1 MPHMLPT
8 PPLLLLPQ
16 LSPRLLKLPQV
27 PLLLLPQDMLVL
39 ADMLPTLPELSMLPR
54 ERPKLRPML
63 MLSMESMD
71 MLDTHMPAP
80 MVPTLDMLDTHM
92 PMVHTLLMPTH
103 TPMPHMLPTPPL
115 LLLPQLS
122 PRLLKLLQS
131 PLLLLP
137 QLLMLTMLLPQLSP
151 EPPKSAHP
159 LP

>member
-1 MPHMLPT
+1 MG
-8 PPLLLLPQ
+8 
-16 LSPRLLKLPQV
+16 
-27 PLLLLPQDMLVL
+27 MLVMG
-39 ADMLPTLPELSMLPR
+39 DMLPTLLELSMLPR

-92 PMVHTLLMPTH
+92 PMVPTLLMPTH

-122 PRLLKLLQS
+122 PRLLKL
-131 PLLLLP
+131 P
-137 QLLMLTMLLPQLSP
+137 QLLMPTMLLPQLSP
-151 EPPKSAHP
+151 EPPKLAHP

>member
-1 MPHMLPT
+1 MG
-8 PPLLLLPQ
+8 
-16 LSPRLLKLPQV
+16 
-27 PLLLLPQDMLVL
+27 MLVMG
-39 ADMLPTLPELSMLPR
+39 DMLPTLLELSMLPR

-63 MLSMESMD
+63 MLSMESTD

-115 LLLPQLS
+115 LLL
-122 PRLLKLLQS
+122 LQ
-131 PLLLLP
+131 LLLLP

-159 LP
+159 L